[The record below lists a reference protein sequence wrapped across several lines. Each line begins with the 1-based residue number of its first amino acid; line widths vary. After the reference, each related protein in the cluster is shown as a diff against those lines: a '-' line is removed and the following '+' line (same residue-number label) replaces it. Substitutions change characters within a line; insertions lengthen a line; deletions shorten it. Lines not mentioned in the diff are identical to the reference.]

1 MKISLVLLQVILVAL
16 LYFLNKNS
24 YFIGGI
30 AATVLALILH
40 LVEFR
45 RSPIA
50 IESLLTYW
58 SANTAF
64 TFAVFIQD
72 SYSKHKIYANSGPA
86 YVIEIISLV
95 NSFLIFVF
103 EVGYYKPGFEI
114 TNEKFLDTVNL
125 FSYFTFYYLQPLIN
139 KIYATDDVQLT
150 DLPDILGNITCD
162 DTKAKVA
169 KAWEEELKRTKKP
182 GLVSK
187 VWSFVTR
194 RKVNS
199 KPQMFLAIAKAF

>member
-1 MKISLVLLQVILVAL
+1 MK
-16 LYFLNKNS
+16 N
-24 YFIGGI
+24 
-30 AATVLALILH
+30 
-40 LVEFR
+40 FR
-45 RSPIA
+45 HG
-50 IESLLTYW
+50 
-58 SANTAF
+58 
-64 TFAVFIQD
+64 Q
-72 SYSKHKIYANSGPA
+72 
-86 YVIEIISLV
+86 
-95 NSFLIFVF
+95 FVF
-103 EVGYYKPGFEI
+103 
-114 TNEKFLDTVNL
+114 L
-125 FSYFTFYYLQPLIN
+125 FYILLPPTLIN

-199 KPQMFLAIAKAF
+199 KPQMF